1 MIGTIIPNN
10 DNNYNSSSTPI
21 VMTDGNSQ
29 CADDD
34 HKLVPFECKDD
45 VKDATIMIPLLTTI
59 VQ

>member
-10 DNNYNSSSTPI
+10 DNNYNNSSTPI

-34 HKLVPFECKDD
+34 HKLVPFKCKDD
-45 VKDATIMIPLLTTI
+45 VKDATIIWYR
-59 VQ
+59 